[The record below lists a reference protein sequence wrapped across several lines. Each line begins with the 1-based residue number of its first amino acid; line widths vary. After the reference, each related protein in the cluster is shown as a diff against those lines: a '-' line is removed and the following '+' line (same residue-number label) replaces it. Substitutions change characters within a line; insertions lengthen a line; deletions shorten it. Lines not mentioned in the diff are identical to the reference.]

1 MFNRIQDFQT
11 RVFRK
16 QGLLILTLI
25 FLLIEFF
32 DELHYGID
40 GAVLPALRTDF
51 GLTYGQVGLLLGL
64 PHIVG
69 SLIEPFIM
77 LLGDTRLRKG
87 LLISGGLALFLLLS
101 SIARTTKFPILLIA
115 MVINYPA
122 SGAFVSLA
130 QASLMDM
137 NPGRQSQAMA
147 RWTVAGSIGNLVGPL
162 LLAIGFSQD
171 WGWRW
176 AYVSLSMLALALVA
190 LVVAHG
196 INDGKQPE
204 HSNRPTVNTL
214 TLSIHNLG
222 AAVSNRLLL
231 RWIGLLQ
238 ISDLLLDVFT
248 GYAVLYFSDV
258 VGLTAAQSSL
268 VLALLMGTSLAA
280 DLLLIPL
287 LERIPGR
294 KLVRTTAGA
303 ATLIYL
309 TWLLAPWPG
318 VKVGLLILL
327 RFSTIGWYQV
337 LQGEAYASEPGRSGT
352 VIAIGSVGSL
362 LGGGLIWLVGW
373 IASQA
378 GLQVAMWLLL
388 IGPVGLRLFVPKPES
403 KV

>member
-196 INDGKQPE
+196 INDGKQLE

-378 GLQVAMWLLL
+378 GLQVGMWLLL
-388 IGPVGLRLFVPKPES
+388 IGPIGLRLFVPKPES